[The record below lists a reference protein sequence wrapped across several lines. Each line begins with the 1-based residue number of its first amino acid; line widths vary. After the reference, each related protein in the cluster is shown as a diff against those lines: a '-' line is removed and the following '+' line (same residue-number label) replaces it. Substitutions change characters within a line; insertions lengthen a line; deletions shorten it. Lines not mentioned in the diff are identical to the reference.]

1 MRSQGI
7 FDDLIL
13 SLVEGEGTIYQALRS
28 WVLANSP
35 LQQEVEGR
43 FYVTAV

>member
-13 SLVEGEGTIYQALRS
+13 SLVEGEDTIYQALRS

-35 LQQEVEGR
+35 LHQEVEGR